1 MSLLAGS
8 CLTAMQKTSLL
19 ASSMT
24 EQDTHWHLDKRLNV
38 THLFTTLTL
47 LAAAFWWVNKT
58 ETRLAIVETTIGH
71 EVYQIQEIRQDVK
84 DIKKYLL
91 NGARKS

>member
-1 MSLLAGS
+1 MSSLAGS

-24 EQDTHWHLDKRLNV
+24 EQDTQWHLDKRINV
-38 THLFTTLTL
+38 HATFYLRLTFFPL
-47 LAAAFWWVNKT
+47 RVGWVNKT

-71 EVYQIQEIRQDVK
+71 EVYQIQKIRQDVK
-84 DIKKYLL
+84 DIKK
-91 NGARKS
+91 